1 MSTNSS
7 PLDLPEASLLWQRVP
22 FAWLRNPLLW
32 LWVSPG
38 TLLGLV
44 AGGLTLL
51 SGGRMFR
58 YRHTLEVCGGFAAW
72 YLQRIARAQAMTLGH
87 VILGRTQADLDR
99 TRYHEWVHVRQYE
112 RWGPLFVPA
121 YLLSSCWLW
130 LRGRNCY
137 LDNPFEVEAFAAE
150 EEHRRQSLVAA
161 PTGTSGRKN

>member
-1 MSTNSS
+1 M
-7 PLDLPEASLLWQRVP
+7 P
-22 FAWLRNPLLW
+22 FSWLRNPLLW

-58 YRHTLEVCGGFAAW
+58 YRHTLEFSGGFSAW
-72 YLQRIARAQAMTLGH
+72 YLRRIARAHAMTLGH
-87 VILGRTQADLDR
+87 VIVGRTPADLDR
-99 TRYHEWVHVRQYE
+99 TRFHEWVHVRQYE

-121 YLLSSCWLW
+121 YLFLSAWLW
-130 LRGRNCY
+130 VRGRNSY

-150 EEHRRQSLVAA
+150 DEYRRRSLGAA
-161 PTGTSGRKN
+161 PTVTDGEGGEHLPR